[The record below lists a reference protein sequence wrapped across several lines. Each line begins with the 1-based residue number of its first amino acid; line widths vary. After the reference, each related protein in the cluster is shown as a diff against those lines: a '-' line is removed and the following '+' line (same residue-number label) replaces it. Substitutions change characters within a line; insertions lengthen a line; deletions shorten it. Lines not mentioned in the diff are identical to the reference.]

1 MQSTDAPKRTPVI
14 DAKILY
20 SDSSIAS
27 RESIEKIKRKKTS
40 RGSVEMHSTT
50 MLTQKLT

>member
-27 RESIEKIKRKKTS
+27 RESIEKIKRKKHHGAPWKCTA
-40 RGSVEMHSTT
+40 
-50 MLTQKLT
+50 QQC